1 MFNYIDLTYMNPK
14 WKRAYKPR
22 RRAPARRTR
31 PAKLTQPMRKAIKQV
46 VKGQIETKTINV
58 VDPNSGMLPANT
70 VSKAYGAASGLQYLA
85 QDVFKV
91 LKGVED
97 STSLT
102 AQNRIGD
109 KIRASGFLMNYYF
122 HNSNTYTIGGNTYTI
137 PFVKL
142 RIIVFT
148 TAFGVTPPTYAL
160 AYNGDFLGANTYTL
174 QPVATHEGYIKSVLM
189 DKTIILRNQNQFA
202 TTSSSSPNQQL
213 VHGGVYHFKKY
224 IKYDHPVKY
233 MDENGSSPNNTQN
246 QVHIAISAEIDD
258 SWIGG
263 IPPSGTNILYSTGY
277 TQAWFKDA

>member
-1 MFNYIDLTYMNPK
+1 MPMFK
-14 WKRAYKPR
+14 KFRKA
-22 RRAPARRTR
+22 RRARPARKVS
-31 PAKLTQPMRKAIKQV
+31 ARKPSKTMVRAVKQI
-46 VKGQIETKTINV
+46 VKQQVETKTINV

-85 QDVFKV
+85 QDVFKC

-97 STSLT
+97 STSLS

-142 RIIVFT
+142 RILVFT
-148 TAFGVTPPTYAL
+148 TAFGVAVPTYPL
-160 AYNGDFLGANTYTL
+160 VYNPDFLGANTYTL
-174 QPVATHEGYIKSVLM
+174 QPISHNEGYVKNVLL

-202 TTSSSSPNQQL
+202 TTSSSSPNNQL

-224 IKYDHPVKY
+224 IKFDHPIKY
-233 MDENGSSPNNTQN
+233 MDDNASYPNNTDKP
-246 QVHIAISAEIDD
+246 VYIAISAEIDD
-258 SWIGG
+258 SWVGG
-263 IPPSGTNILYSTGY
+263 IPPSGTNILYTTGY

>member
-1 MFNYIDLTYMNPK
+1 MPFNRY
-14 WKRAYKPR
+14 R
-22 RRAPARRTR
+22 RGRRLGRRPAARRTQR
-31 PAKLTQPMRKAIKQV
+31 VKPSKSMVRAVTQV
-46 VKGQIETKTINV
+46 VNRQIETKTINV
-58 VDPNSGMLPANT
+58 QDPNTSLIPANT
-70 VSKAYGAASGLQYLA
+70 VSRAYPSASGLQYLA
-85 QDVFKV
+85 QDIFKT

-97 STSLT
+97 STSLN

-109 KIRASGFLMNYYF
+109 KIRAKGFLMNYYF
-122 HNSNTYTIGGNTYTI
+122 HNSNTYAIGGNTYTI

-142 RIIVFT
+142 RILVFT
-148 TAFGVTPPTYAL
+148 TAFGVTPPVYNL
-160 AYNGDFLGANTYTL
+160 AYNGDFVSASTYTL
-174 QPVATHEGYIKSVLM
+174 QPVATNEGYVRNVLM

-233 MDENGSSPNNTQN
+233 MDENSSTPNNTQS
-246 QVHIAISAEIDD
+246 QVHVAISAEIDD
-258 SWIGG
+258 SWVGG